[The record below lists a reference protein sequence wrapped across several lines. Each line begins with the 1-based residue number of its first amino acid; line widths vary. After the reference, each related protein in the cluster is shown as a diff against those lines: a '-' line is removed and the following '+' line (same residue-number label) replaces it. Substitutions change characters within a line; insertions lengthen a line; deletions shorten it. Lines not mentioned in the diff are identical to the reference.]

1 MTVYNYSIIRITPNP
16 VRAESINI
24 GLVVATPGGPD
35 IRVLET
41 STKIKAIT
49 KTFSMENLEDLKA
62 RLEFLLTEKL
72 TLEEAVSFFQ
82 GSITLSNTGNFSA
95 STEYEYERNVE
106 LLNKTY
112 ITPERANKKEPITQ
126 KRIITEL
133 KNQFSH

>member
-95 STEYEYERNVE
+95 STEYEY
-106 LLNKTY
+106 
-112 ITPERANKKEPITQ
+112 
-126 KRIITEL
+126 
-133 KNQFSH
+133 

>member
-1 MTVYNYSIIRITPNP
+1 MTVYKYSIIRITPNP

-72 TLEEAVSFFQ
+72 TLDEAVSFFQ
-82 GSITLSNTGNFSA
+82 GSISLSNTGNFTA
-95 STEYEYERNVE
+95 NTEYEYESNLD

-112 ITPERANKKEPITQ
+112 ITPERSKKRTDYPE
-126 KRIITEL
+126 E
-133 KNQFSH
+133 NHH